1 MVEQVEKR
9 KLLVWYS
16 LAIDVAVCLAYVHVR
31 VGIRADGKRAD
42 AVVYWKQR
50 RCRCGCV
57 CVWVCG
63 CVGVCVDVCVV
74 EVVMIVGGD

>member
-50 RCRCGCV
+50 RCGCGCV
-57 CVWVCG
+57 CLGVWVRG
-63 CVGVCVDVCVV
+63 CVRGCVRGRGCDDS
-74 EVVMIVGGD
+74 GW

>member
-16 LAIDVAVCLAYVHVR
+16 LAIDVAVCLAYVHVC

-42 AVVYWKQR
+42 AVAYWKQR
-50 RCRCGCV
+50 RCVCGCV
-57 CVWVCG
+57 CLSVWVRG
-63 CVGVCVDVCVV
+63 CVRGCVRGRGCDDS
-74 EVVMIVGGD
+74 GW

>member
-16 LAIDVAVCLAYVHVR
+16 LAIDVAVCLAYVHVC

-42 AVVYWKQR
+42 AVAYWKQR
-50 RCRCGCV
+50 RC
-57 CVWVCG
+57 VWVCVFE
-63 CVGVCVDVCVV
+63 CVGAWVCAWMCAW
-74 EVVMIVGGD
+74 